1 MTSFAVELSTA
12 LAKLAIEDT
21 FTAFYF
27 VPSVISTASG
37 GNEVRSDRDIFS
49 AAKATHALDMAIQS
63 YVREHFPGAIQ
74 DHGLR
79 AVTQES
85 TALKSIQ
92 YYLGKLRDSLALF
105 SR

>member
-1 MTSFAVELSTA
+1 MSSFAVELSTA

-74 DHGLR
+74 DHVR